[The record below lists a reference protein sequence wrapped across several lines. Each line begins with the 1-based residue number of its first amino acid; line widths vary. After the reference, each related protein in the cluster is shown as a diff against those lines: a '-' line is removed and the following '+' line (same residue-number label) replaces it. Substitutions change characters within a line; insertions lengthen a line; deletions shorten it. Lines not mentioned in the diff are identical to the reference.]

1 MVPLDEAPFDSLICY
16 TDVYCASV
24 LHRHYSGKPVM
35 NKTSEVPTLTEL
47 IFIKGK
53 VVNRQGVYS
62 ESERDNRC
70 EKKCRRRH
78 GMRVSSMWCCFI
90 FFCFLRI
97 HLFNF
102 WLHWIFTA
110 ARGLSLVVVSAGYSS
125 LPREGFSLQWLLVEQ

>member
-1 MVPLDEAPFDSLICY
+1 
-16 TDVYCASV
+16 
-24 LHRHYSGKPVM
+24 M

-62 ESERDNRC
+62 ESERENRC
-70 EKKCRRRH
+70 EKECRRRH

-90 FFCFLRI
+90 FFYFLRI

-102 WLHWIFTA
+102 WLHWIFIA

-125 LPREGFSLQWLLVEQ
+125 LPREGFSLQWFLVEQWSLRLQ